1 MIKIPRG
8 KVALTPLYDPDTTPS
23 GRIII
28 PDVAK
33 ERCDQG
39 LVKYVGADVDEY
51 IKVGMHVLFSA
62 YSGTLTHIAGEGTL
76 IIMHQDFIIAELPD
90 PPQTEIPGLFFK
102 GADGDYFQATYE
114 YAMEFIARGFKDAE
128 WFRKIEVKTSK
139 PSLADY
145 DKMRG
150 G

>member
-1 MIKIPRG
+1 MIRLPRQ

-28 PDVAK
+28 PDMAK

-39 LVKYVGADVDEY
+39 LVKYVGADVDEH
-51 IKVGMHVLFSA
+51 IKVGMHVLFSG
-62 YSGTLTHIAGEGTL
+62 YSGTLTHIDGEGTL

-90 PPQTEIPGLFFK
+90 PPQTEIPGLFFQ
-102 GADGDYFQATYE
+102 GTDGQYFQATYE
-114 YAMEFIARGFKDAE
+114 YAMEFIARGFKDAA
-128 WFRKIEVKTSK
+128 WFREIQVKTPK
-139 PSLADY
+139 PTLKEY